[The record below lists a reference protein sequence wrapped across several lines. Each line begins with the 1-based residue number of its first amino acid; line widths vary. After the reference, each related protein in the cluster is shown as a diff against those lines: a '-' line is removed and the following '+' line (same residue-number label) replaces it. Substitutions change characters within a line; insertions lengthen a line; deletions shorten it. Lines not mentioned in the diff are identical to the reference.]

1 MKTNKKILGTSLLV
15 TCLTTTSLFAQAKN
29 FQGFSLALGASAT
42 SGKSELEGKLYSSE
56 QTSASFDKS
65 NIIPSV
71 DLSNAIQS
79 TDKFFISLGISRDF
93 KKTNLGQQYFD
104 QSEDNTTLENK
115 LKSHYAMYV
124 QPSYLISNTSAI
136 FGKISYNKAKIESA
150 ATGEFGT
157 DTTEVQSKSTHGY
170 GYGLGIK
177 TLINS
182 NFYIQVEAE
191 RVNYKSK
198 SFDPDSSSVPGG
210 FQADYTLKPSTNSGK
225 ISVGYKF

>member
-42 SGKSELEGKLYSSE
+42 SGKSELEGKLYSFE

-71 DLSNAIQS
+71 DLSYAIQS

-93 KKTNLGQQYFD
+93 KKTNLGQQYFE

-150 ATGEFGT
+150 ATGEFDT
-157 DTTEVQSKSTHGY
+157 VTTEVQSKSTHGY

-198 SFDPDSSSVPGG
+198 SFDPDSSNSPGG
-210 FQADYTLKPSTNSGK
+210 SQADYTLKPSTNSGK

>member
-42 SGKSELEGKLYSSE
+42 SGKSELEGKLYSFE
-56 QTSASFDKS
+56 GTSASFDKS

-71 DLSNAIQS
+71 DLSYAIQS

-104 QSEDNTTLENK
+104 QFEDNTTLENK

-124 QPSYLISNTSAI
+124 QPSYLISNTSAV

-150 ATGEFGT
+150 ATGETGT
-157 DTTEVQSKSTHGY
+157 VTTEVQSKSTHGY

-198 SFDPDSSSVPGG
+198 SFDPNSSATGWG
-210 FQADYTLKPSTNSGK
+210 ADYRIEPSTNSGK

>member
-42 SGKSELEGKLYSSE
+42 SGKNELEGRLYSYSNE
-56 QTSASFDKS
+56 QMSASFDKS

-71 DLSNAIQS
+71 DLSYAIQS
-79 TDKFFISLGISRDF
+79 TDKFFISLGVNKDF
-93 KKTNLGQQYFD
+93 TKTNLGKQYFD
-104 QSEDNTTLENK
+104 TNEDNTTVENK

-124 QPSYLISNTSAI
+124 QPSYLISNTSAV

-150 ATGEFGT
+150 ATGEYGT
-157 DTTEVQSKSTHGY
+157 VTTEVQSKSTHGY

-198 SFDPDSSSVPGG
+198 SFDPNSS
-210 FQADYTLKPSTNSGK
+210 FTNFRADYRIEPSTNSGK

>member
-42 SGKSELEGKLYSSE
+42 SGKNELEGRLYSHSNE
-56 QTSASFDKS
+56 QMSASFDKN

-71 DLSNAIQS
+71 DLSYATQS
-79 TDKFFISLGISRDF
+79 TDKFFISLGVNKDF
-93 KKTNLGQQYFD
+93 TKTNLGKQYFD
-104 QSEDNTTLENK
+104 TNEDNTTVENK

-124 QPSYLISNTSAI
+124 QPSYLISNTSAV

-150 ATGEFGT
+150 ATGENGT
-157 DTTEVQSKSTHGY
+157 VTTEVQSKSTHGY

-198 SFDPDSSSVPGG
+198 SFDPNSSSTG
-210 FQADYTLKPSTNSGK
+210 FRADYRIEPSTNSGK